1 MLQAD
6 GEKSVTLNTKCDS
19 VRCLSTASRL
29 SIWYY
34 CCQPPCVSQSGQAAL
49 PGEYLYEPAPALSAV
64 EDGTDIVRRILA
76 GAGKFLKRGGI
87 ISKFIELTD

>member
-6 GEKSVTLNTKCDS
+6 GEKPVTLNTKCDS

-34 CCQPPCVSQSGQAAL
+34 YQPPCVSQSGQAAL
-49 PGEYLYEPAPALSAV
+49 PGEYLDEPAPALSAV
-64 EDGTDIVRRILA
+64 EDGPDIVRRILA
-76 GAGKFLKRGGI
+76 GAGKFLRRGGI
-87 ISKFIELTD
+87 IGKFIELTD